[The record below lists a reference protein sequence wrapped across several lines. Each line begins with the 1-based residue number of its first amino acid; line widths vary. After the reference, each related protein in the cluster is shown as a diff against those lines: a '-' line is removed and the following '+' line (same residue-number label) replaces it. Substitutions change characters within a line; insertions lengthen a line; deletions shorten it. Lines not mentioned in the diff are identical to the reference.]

1 MFEFLKK
8 DKTEAVSVN
17 DLDSLIGKIKL
28 IDIREPNEVA
38 RGTIKSAKNVP
49 MGKLLSDTDKY
60 LDKETTYYIMCQS
73 GARSGRTTR
82 SLAKQGYHVVN
93 VLGGMGSYSGTKRK

>member
-38 RGTIKSAKNVP
+38 RGTI
-49 MGKLLSDTDKY
+49 
-60 LDKETTYYIMCQS
+60 
-73 GARSGRTTR
+73 
-82 SLAKQGYHVVN
+82 
-93 VLGGMGSYSGTKRK
+93 